1 MFWGSVLVAALGCQ
15 PPEDR
20 GASGPERSAA
30 TAAENAEPTLLHQLR
45 ELDRRGD
52 ASAAVALCDRS
63 GKRLAPAEPG
73 PETVRLLHRCGGAYD
88 DTGAPRKAGVL
99 QRRALEVAEE
109 LGDLQGQALALQ
121 GLGKH
126 HKYRG
131 EIDAALDAFRRSLD
145 IFQRLRQP
153 ERITDLRI
161 ELGVTL
167 RQIGKPEEAIDILEQ
182 ARDDGW
188 RRGDDWSL
196 GIALTQ
202 IAAARTLLGQ
212 RNAAITNLEE
222 ALLHRQNAGDRSGQA
237 TTLAILGST
246 YQELEDFERALD
258 YHRRALAI
266 YEELEQS
273 RYLTVTLSNVGRI
286 YLELGDE
293 ERAREH
299 FERALELLETTPNA
313 DSEVHARA
321 GLAIAARRDG
331 DLDGA
336 VGSLRAALDVV
347 EAVRA
352 STPQSLGAAYFS
364 RRQGYYDLLVEL
376 LMDQHRR
383 HPTGGFAARAFHAA
397 ERARARQLLDLL
409 AIGSSLSEEGESPE
423 LRRREEALQEQIAAA
438 ELRRLELDEVH
449 PAAEPTE
456 VEETLRRLLLEYTFL
471 RTDLL
476 NRSALGDALPAAAPE
491 PLELSA
497 VQRLLDADTVLLAYR
512 LGETRSHLWRIDARS
527 FEVFELDSREK
538 IERRARLVL
547 RLLERSYSSR
557 QRERLG
563 PLSARLS
570 RLLLGPVA
578 GRLDA
583 ERMVVVA
590 DGILQYLPFAA
601 LPEPGVDDTDDGAP
615 KLLVAEHEIVQLP
628 SASVL
633 ATLRRRDR
641 RPATGGVAVVAD
653 PVFGAGDPRVAPE
666 RAADAGA
673 DPLAPS
679 FPGLPGTGRE
689 AEAIL
694 ELAPPGD
701 HLALLGFDATRAR
714 LEAADLGR
722 YRILHF
728 ATHGLA
734 HALHPELSALVLT
747 RVDRHGRPLE
757 GGFLRMHELPGRR
770 LAAELVVLSACRT
783 ALGPELRG
791 EGPVGLPQG
800 FLTAGA
806 SRVVVSLWNV
816 EDDAT
821 TELMTAFYR
830 GIFAAGL
837 PPSAALRRAQLAM
850 LHHPDDRL
858 RAPYYWAAFVL
869 QGEWRGIDAR

>member
-1 MFWGSVLVAALGCQ
+1 V
-15 PPEDR
+15 
-20 GASGPERSAA
+20 
-30 TAAENAEPTLLHQLR
+30 TAAENAAPTLLDQLR
-45 ELDRRGD
+45 ELDQRGD

-63 GKRLAPAEPG
+63 GDRLRPAEPG
-73 PETVRLLHRCGGAYD
+73 PETVRLLYECAGAYH
-88 DTGAPRKAGVL
+88 DTGAPGKAGAFL
-99 QRRALEVAEE
+99 HRALKLAEE
-109 LGDLQGQALALQ
+109 LGDQEGQALALQ
-121 GLGKH
+121 GLGNH

-131 EIDAALDAFRRSLD
+131 EIDAAIDAFRRSLG

-153 ERITDLRI
+153 EWITALRI
-161 ELGVTL
+161 DLGVTL
-167 RQIGKPEEAIDILEQ
+167 RQIGRPEEALDVLGQ
-182 ARDDGW
+182 AREDGW
-188 RRGDDWSL
+188 RRGDDQTL

-202 IAAARTLLGQ
+202 IAAAKTLLGQ
-212 RNAAITNLEE
+212 QSAAITNLDQ
-222 ALLHRQNAGDRSGQA
+222 ALLHRRNAGDRRGEA
-237 TTLAILGST
+237 TTLAVLGST
-246 YQELEDFERALD
+246 YQELGDFERALD
-258 YHRRALAI
+258 HHRQALAI

-273 RYLTVTLSNVGRI
+273 RYLTVTLGNVGWI
-286 YLELGDE
+286 HLEVGDE

-299 FERALELLETTPNA
+299 FERALGLLETTPDA
-313 DSEVHARA
+313 DTEAHVRA
-321 GLAIAARRDG
+321 GLALVARREG

-336 VGSLRAALDVV
+336 VGSLRAALDRV
-347 EAVRA
+347 ETVRA

-376 LMDQHRR
+376 LMERHRR
-383 HPTGGFAARAFHAA
+383 DPTGGFAARAFHAA

-409 AIGSSLSEEGESPE
+409 AIGSSLSRGGASPE
-423 LRRREEALQEQIAAA
+423 LRRREEELQEQIAAA
-438 ELRRLELDEVH
+438 ELRRMTLVEGPSEAELDEIE
-449 PAAEPTE
+449 A
-456 VEETLRRLLLEYTFL
+456 TLRQRLLEYTFL
-471 RTDLL
+471 RADLL
-476 NRSALGDALPAAAPE
+476 GRPGPGDTSSAAAPE
-491 PLELSA
+491 PLELPA
-497 VQRLLDADTVLLAYR
+497 VQQLIDADTTLLAYR
-512 LGETRSHLWRIDARS
+512 LGETRSYLWRIDARS
-527 FEVFELDSREK
+527 FEVFELEAREK
-538 IERRARLVL
+538 IEREARLVL
-547 RLLERSYSSR
+547 RLLQRSRFPQQQERIW
-557 QRERLG
+557 QVA
-563 PLSARLS
+563 ARLS
-570 RLLLGPVA
+570 PLLLGPVA
-578 GRLDA
+578 GRLGTD
-583 ERMVVVA
+583 RLVVVG

-601 LPEPGVDDTDDGAP
+601 LPRPGGDEGPADP
-615 KLLVAEHEIVQLP
+615 LVEEHEIVQLP

-666 RAADAGA
+666 RGVDADA

-679 FPGLPGTGRE
+679 FPRLPGTGRE

-734 HALHPELSALVLT
+734 HALHPELSALALT
-747 RVDRHGRPLE
+747 RVDRHGHPTD

-830 GIFAAGL
+830 GIFEHGL
-837 PPSAALRRAQLAM
+837 PPAAALRRAQLAM
-850 LHHPDDRL
+850 LRHPDERL